1 MDIMSTNDLFTEK
14 EVLLLDYS
22 ISTREQII
30 RTLVAEGKAPDKTS
44 DKVLLTQ
51 LLDGM
56 DRAIHTKAKLKIE
69 SSTTQ
74 QQEQTTAM
82 LGELLRRIDP
92 KEYVSQGHGIN
103 TNRDIPATIMVTDR
117 LPGEMDIAPAQLT
130 YESFVT
136 GESSSG

>member
-1 MDIMSTNDLFTEK
+1 MSTNNLFTEK

-22 ISTREQII
+22 ITTREQII
-30 RTLVAEGKAPDKTS
+30 RSLVADGKAPEKSS

-56 DRAIHTKAKLKIE
+56 DRAIHTKAKLKID

-92 KEYVSQGHGIN
+92 KDYVSHN
-103 TNRDIPATIMVTDR
+103 HAVNSNRDIPSTIIVTDR

-130 YESFVT
+130 YETFITDAS
-136 GESSSG
+136 

>member
-1 MDIMSTNDLFTEK
+1 MSTNNLFTEK
-14 EVLLLDYS
+14 EVLLLDYT

-30 RTLVAEGKAPDKTS
+30 KSLIAEGKAPDKTS

-56 DRAIHTKAKLKIE
+56 DRAIHTKAKLKID

-92 KEYVSQGHGIN
+92 KDYVSQSHTVN
-103 TNRDIPATIMVTDR
+103 NNREIPSAILVTDR
-117 LPGEMDIAPAQLT
+117 LPGEMDIAPVQLT
-130 YESFVT
+130 YESFVS